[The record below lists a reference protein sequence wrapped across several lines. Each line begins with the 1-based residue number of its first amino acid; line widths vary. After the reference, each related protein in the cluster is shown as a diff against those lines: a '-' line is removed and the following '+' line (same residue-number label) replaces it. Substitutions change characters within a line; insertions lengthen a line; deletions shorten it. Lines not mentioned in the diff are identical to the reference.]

1 MRRSRCVSGRRC
13 LIIGGRQ
20 SAFEWAALL
29 AEAGALAVHVVHR
42 HATPR
47 FEPSDWTWVDA
58 LVDDLAA
65 NPDRYRL
72 MAEPERQALAQ
83 RFWAEGR
90 LKLEPWLGPRIAH
103 EAIRLW
109 PNDGVSGCAEGLDG
123 TLTVDLQSGAT
134 IEVDEVIFATR
145 YQPDARR
152 LPLLARSD
160 LFPELTTPEGSLV
173 LDSCLQT
180 RAPGLFLTSMSC
192 SANVRAV
199 LRVHRLGSRCGG
211 ARRTGTVDVG
221 VNRESPR
228 DRPQGQHNPMP
239 GDVSGSG
246 LRVAASFVR

>member
-90 LKLEPWLGPRIAH
+90 LKLEPWLGPRITH

-109 PNDGVSGCAEGLDG
+109 PNDGVSGCAEELDG
-123 TLTVDLQSGAT
+123 TLTVDLESGAT
-134 IEVDEVIFATR
+134 VEVDEVIFATG
-145 YQPDARR
+145 YQPDPRR
-152 LPLLARSD
+152 LPLLAGSD

-180 RAPGLFLTSMSC
+180 RAPGRFLTSMAAAPTFGPFFGFTV
-192 SANVRAV
+192 SARAAAELV
-199 LRVHRLGSRCGG
+199 
-211 ARRTGTVDVG
+211 ARGLST
-221 VNRESPR
+221 
-228 DRPQGQHNPMP
+228 
-239 GDVSGSG
+239 SG
-246 LRVAASFVR
+246 